1 VRKPGTD
8 PKPGNG
14 ENPKPGTDPKPSKV
28 ENRGPSPFDPAEF
41 LAGLPNLPGVYRFKN
56 AAGEPIYVG
65 KAGDLKKR
73 VQSYFQKTHPSPRTA
88 MMVSQIAGAE
98 ITVTQTEAEA
108 LLVEN
113 NLIKSLSPRYN
124 VLFRDDK
131 SYGYILVTGHKY
143 PQIRF
148 YRGAHTK
155 GNRYFGPF
163 PSAWSIRETIGHLQK
178 IFLLR
183 TCDDTVFAHRSRPC
197 LLHQIHRC
205 SGPCVGLIGEED
217 YNRDVNHAAQFLE
230 GKENVVIE
238 EISAKMNAAA
248 DAMQYEEAAHYRDQ
262 IRMLQRILSGQAAE
276 ATGAGDVDIVATVER
291 ENVWCV
297 TLAMVRG
304 GRHLGDRSFF
314 PVNAA
319 GHDAPTVVEAFLTQ
333 HYAQQPVPGKVVCD
347 DVEDASTLQDM
358 LAEVAGRAVK
368 LVTRPIGESRT
379 WLDMARRNA
388 SLALMQRLSAQA
400 NQETRV
406 AALQEFL
413 ASESPIQRIECFDIS
428 HTMGEAPIA
437 SCVVYDHGAMQNSEY
452 RRYNVKGVEPG
463 DDYGA
468 MRFALDKRYRKL
480 ADGEGKTPDLILI
493 DGGLGQLNAARGVMT
508 DLGLHA
514 IRMIGVAK
522 GVERKPGME
531 QLFLAGEDD
540 PRRLSP
546 DHPALHLIQQVRD
559 EAHRFAI
566 TGHRARRGKAR
577 TASRLEEIHAVGPTR
592 RKKLLEHFGGLQG
605 VLAASVDDLARV
617 EGISRTLAERIY
629 QELH

>member
-1 VRKPGTD
+1 MSQPRV
-8 PKPGNG
+8 
-14 ENPKPGTDPKPSKV
+14 
-28 ENRGPSPFDPAEF
+28 
-41 LAGLPNLPGVYRFKN
+41 
-56 AAGEPIYVG
+56 IYVG

-73 VQSYFQKTHPSPRTA
+73 VSSYFQKHHASPRTA

-98 ITVTQTEAEA
+98 TTVTRTEAEA

-131 SYGYILVTGHKY
+131 SYGYILVTGHQY

-183 TCDDTVFAHRSRPC
+183 TCDDTVFSHRSRPC
-197 LLHQIHRC
+197 LLHQIRRC
-205 SGPCVGLIGEED
+205 SGPCVGLITAEE
-217 YNRDVNHAAQFLE
+217 YNRDVDHAAQFLE
-230 GKENVVIE
+230 GKEMDVI
-238 EISAKMNAAA
+238 SDLTGKMNFAA
-248 DAMQYEEAAHYRDQ
+248 DALDYERAAHYRDQ
-262 IRMLQRILSGQAAE
+262 IRMLQRILSGQTAE
-276 ATGAGDVDIVATVER
+276 STRAEDVDVIVAE
-291 ENVWCV
+291 ESQGMWCV

-314 PVNAA
+314 PTNA
-319 GHDAPTVVEAFLTQ
+319 GGSDANTVLVAFMEQ
-333 HYAQQPVPGKVVCD
+333 HYAAQPIPGRVVAD
-347 DVEDASTLQDM
+347 QLETPPEMEAL
-358 LAEVAGRAVK
+358 LAGIAGRPVK
-368 LVTRPIGESRT
+368 LITRPQGESRN
-379 WLDMARRNA
+379 WLDMARRNSA
-388 SLALMQRLSAQA
+388 LALGQRLATQA
-400 NQETRV
+400 TQEARA
-406 AALQEFL
+406 AALQEWL
-413 ASESPIQRIECFDIS
+413 GAESPVARIECFDIS
-428 HTMGEAPIA
+428 HTMGEATVA
-437 SCVVYDHGAMQNSEY
+437 SCVVYDKGGMQNSEY

-468 MRFALDKRYRKL
+468 MRYALDVRYRKL
-480 ADGEGKTPDLILI
+480 AGGEGKTPDLILI
-493 DGGLGQLNAARGVMT
+493 DGGLGQLNAARAVMT
-508 DLGLHA
+508 DLGLHM
-514 IRMIGVAK
+514 IPMIGVSK
-522 GVERKPGME
+522 GVERKAGLE
-531 QLFLAGEDD
+531 QLVFPGEEE
-540 PRRLSP
+540 PRRLPP

-577 TASRLEEIHAVGPTR
+577 TASRLEEISAVGPR
-592 RKKLLEHFGGLQG
+592 RRQALLEHFGGLQG
-605 VLAASVDDLARV
+605 VLAASIDDLARV

>member
-1 VRKPGTD
+1 V
-8 PKPGNG
+8 
-14 ENPKPGTDPKPSKV
+14 S
-28 ENRGPSPFDPAEF
+28 FDPAEL
-41 LAGLPNLPGVYRFKN
+41 LAGLPSLPGVYRFRN
-56 AAGEPIYVG
+56 AAGDVIYVG

-73 VQSYFQKTHPSPRTA
+73 VSSYFQKTHASPRTT

-98 ITVTQTEAEA
+98 TTVTRTEAEA
-108 LLVEN
+108 LLLEN
-113 NLIKSLSPRYN
+113 NLIKSLAPRYN

-131 SYGYILVTGHKY
+131 SYGYILITGHEY

-163 PSAWSIRETIGHLQK
+163 PSAWSSRETIGHLQR

-197 LLHQIHRC
+197 LLHQIRRC
-205 SGPCVGLIGEED
+205 SAPCVNLVSVED
-217 YNRDVNHAAQFLE
+217 YNRDVDHAAQFLE
-230 GKENVVIE
+230 GKETDVINDLT
-238 EISAKMNAAA
+238 AKMNAAA
-248 DAMQYEEAAHYRDQ
+248 EALDYEQAAHHRDQ
-262 IRMLQRILSGQAAE
+262 IRMLQRIVSGQAVE
-276 ATGAGDVDIVATVER
+276 STGAGDSDIVVVVER

-314 PVNAA
+314 PQNAS
-319 GHDAPTVVEAFLTQ
+319 GSDANTVVEAFLEQ
-333 HYAQQPVPGKVVCD
+333 HYAAQPIPGRVVCD
-347 DVEDASTLQDM
+347 QLETPPEMEATLSN
-358 LAEVAGRAVK
+358 LAGRPVK
-368 LVTRPIGESRT
+368 VISRPVGESRT
-379 WLDMARRNA
+379 WLDMARQNA
-388 SLALMQRLSAQA
+388 SLAIGQRLSAQA
-400 NQETRV
+400 TQEARV

-413 ASESPIQRIECFDIS
+413 AAEQPVGRIECFDIS

-437 SCVVYDHGAMQNSEY
+437 SCVVYDRGAMQNSEY

-468 MRFALDKRYRKL
+468 MRFALEKRYRKL
-480 ADGEGKTPDLILI
+480 ADGEGGKTPDLILI
-493 DGGLGQLNAARGVMT
+493 DGGLGQLNAARAVMT
-508 DLGLHA
+508 DLGLHQL
-514 IRMIGVAK
+514 RMIGVAK

-531 QLFLAGEDD
+531 QLFIAGEEE
-540 PRRLSP
+540 PKRLPP

-577 TASRLEEIHAVGPTR
+577 TASRLEEISAVGPTR

-605 VLAASVDDLARV
+605 VLAASVDDLSRV
-617 EGISRTLAERIY
+617 EGISRKLAERIY

>member
-1 VRKPGTD
+1 MANPGAE
-8 PKPGNG
+8 P
-14 ENPKPGTDPKPSKV
+14 
-28 ENRGPSPFDPAEF
+28 RFDPGE
-41 LAGLPNLPGVYRFKN
+41 LLGSLPGLPGVYRFKN
-56 AAGEPIYVG
+56 AAGDVIYVG

-73 VQSYFQKTHPSPRTA
+73 VSSYFQKSHPSPRTA

-98 ITVTQTEAEA
+98 TTVTRTEAEA
-108 LLVEN
+108 LLLEN
-113 NLIKSLSPRYN
+113 NLIKSLAPRYN

-131 SYGYILVTGHKY
+131 SYGYILITGHRY

-148 YRGAHTK
+148 YRGSHTK

-163 PSAWSIRETIGHLQK
+163 PSAWSSRETIGHLQR

-197 LLHQIHRC
+197 LLHQIRRC
-205 SGPCVGLIGEED
+205 SAPCVNLVSEED

-230 GKENVVIE
+230 GKETDVINDLT
-238 EISAKMNAAA
+238 AKMNAAA
-248 DAMQYEEAAHYRDQ
+248 EALDYEQAAHHRDQ
-262 IRMLQRILSGQAAE
+262 IRMLQRIVSGQAVE
-276 ATGAGDVDIVATVER
+276 STGAGDSDIVVVVER

-314 PVNAA
+314 PQNAS
-319 GHDAPTVVEAFLTQ
+319 GSDANTVVEAFLEQ
-333 HYAQQPVPGKVVCD
+333 HYAAQPIPGRVVCD
-347 DVEDASTLQDM
+347 QLETPPEMEATLSN
-358 LAEVAGRAVK
+358 LAGRPVK
-368 LVTRPIGESRT
+368 VISRPVGESRT
-379 WLDMARRNA
+379 WLDMARKNA
-388 SLALMQRLSAQA
+388 SLAIGQRLSAQA
-400 NQETRV
+400 TQEARV

-413 ASESPIQRIECFDIS
+413 ASEQPLGRIECFDIS

-437 SCVVYDHGAMQNSEY
+437 SCVVYDRGAMQNSEY

-468 MRFALDKRYRKL
+468 MRFALEKRYRKL

-493 DGGLGQLNAARGVMT
+493 DGGLGQLNAARAVMT
-508 DLGLHA
+508 DLGLHQL
-514 IRMIGVAK
+514 RMIGVAK

-531 QLFLAGEDD
+531 QLFIAGEEE
-540 PRRLSP
+540 PRRLPP

-577 TASRLEEIHAVGPTR
+577 TASRLEEIPAVGPTR

-605 VLAASVDDLARV
+605 VLAASVEDLSRV
-617 EGISRTLAERIY
+617 EGISRKLAERIY

>member
-1 VRKPGTD
+1 MSQPT
-8 PKPGNG
+8 
-14 ENPKPGTDPKPSKV
+14 
-28 ENRGPSPFDPAEF
+28 FDSAEL
-41 LAGLPNLPGVYRFKN
+41 LAGLPNLPGVYRFRN
-56 AAGEPIYVG
+56 LAGEVIYVG
-65 KAGDLKKR
+65 KAGNLRKR
-73 VQSYFQKTHPSPRTA
+73 VASYFQKNLASPRTA
-88 MMVSQIAGAE
+88 LMVSQIAGAE
-98 ITVTQTEAEA
+98 TTVTRTEAEA

-131 SYGYILVTGHKY
+131 SYGYILVTGHEF

-148 YRGAHTK
+148 YRGAHQK

-163 PSAWSIRETIGHLQK
+163 PSAWSVRETIGHLQK

-197 LLHQIHRC
+197 LLHQIRRC
-205 SGPCVGLIGEED
+205 SGPCVGLVTPEQYE
-217 YNRDVNHAAQFLE
+217 RDVRHAEQFLE
-230 GKENVVIE
+230 GKESDVVE
-238 EISAKMNAAA
+238 ELTNKMHAAA
-248 DAMQYEEAAHYRDQ
+248 EARRYEEAAHHRDQ

-276 ATGAGDVDIVATVER
+276 STAAGDVDVVAAVER
-291 ENVWCV
+291 EGTWCV

-314 PVNAA
+314 PHNAA
-319 GHDAPTVVEAFLTQ
+319 GSDAPTVVEAFLTQ
-333 HYAQQPVPGKVVCD
+333 HYAQQPVPGRVVCD
-347 DVEDASTLQDM
+347 AVESPAALEEL
-358 LAEVAGRAVK
+358 LAGLAGRAVK

-388 SLALMQRLSAQA
+388 GLALGQRLSALA
-400 NQETRV
+400 TQEVRV

-413 ASESPIQRIECFDIS
+413 GADSPIQRIECFDVS
-428 HTMGEAPIA
+428 HTMGEATVA

-468 MRFALDKRYRKL
+468 MRYALDVRYRKL

-493 DGGLGQLNAARGVMT
+493 DGGLGQLNAAQAAMA
-508 DLGLHA
+508 DLGLHHL
-514 IRMIGVAK
+514 RMIGVAK
-522 GVERKPGME
+522 GVERKPGLE
-531 QLFLAGEDD
+531 QLFVAGEGE
-540 PRRLSP
+540 PRRLPP

-577 TASRLEEIHAVGPTR
+577 TASRLEEINSVGPTR
-592 RKKLLEHFGGLQG
+592 RKRLLEHFGGLQG
-605 VLAASVDDLARV
+605 VIAASIDDLARV

>member
-1 VRKPGTD
+1 MFDHTELVA
-8 PKPGNG
+8 NL
-14 ENPKPGTDPKPSKV
+14 PS
-28 ENRGPSPFDPAEF
+28 
-41 LAGLPNLPGVYRFKN
+41 LPGVYRFKN
-56 AAGEPIYVG
+56 GAGEVIYVG
-65 KAGDLKKR
+65 KASDLKKR
-73 VQSYFQKTHPSPRTA
+73 VSSYFQKSHPSPRTA

-98 ITVTQTEAEA
+98 TTVTRTEAEA

-113 NLIKSLSPRYN
+113 NLIKSLAPRYN

-131 SYGYILVTGHKY
+131 SYGYILITGHKY

-163 PSAWSIRETIGHLQK
+163 PSAWSIRETIGHLQR

-205 SGPCVGLIGEED
+205 SAPCVNLVSEEA
-217 YNRDVNHAAQFLE
+217 YNRDVDHAAQFLE
-230 GKENVVIE
+230 GKETLVIQE
-238 EISAKMNAAA
+238 LTAKMS
-248 DAMQYEEAAHYRDQ
+248 EAAGALDYESAAHHRDQ
-262 IRMLQRILSGQAAE
+262 IRMLQKILSGQTAE
-276 ATGAGDVDIVATVER
+276 MAGVGDVDIVVAVER
-291 ENVWCV
+291 EGMWCV

-314 PVNAA
+314 PQNAS
-319 GHDAPTVVEAFLTQ
+319 GSDASTIVTAFIEQ
-333 HYAQQPVPGKVVCD
+333 HYGAQPVPGRIICD
-347 DVEDASTLQDM
+347 QLEDPMEMEAL
-358 LAEVAGRAVK
+358 LGNIAGRPVK
-368 LVTRPIGESRT
+368 VVTRPVGESRS

-388 SLALMQRLSAQA
+388 ALALGQRLSTQA
-400 NQETRV
+400 TQEMRV
-406 AALQEFL
+406 TALQEFL
-413 ASESPIQRIECFDIS
+413 GVENPVGRIECFDIS

-437 SCVVYDHGAMQNSEY
+437 SCVVYDRGAMQNSEY
-452 RRYNVKGVEPG
+452 RRYNVKGVAAG

-468 MRFALDKRYRKL
+468 MRFALEKRYRKL

-493 DGGLGQLNAARGVMT
+493 DGGLGQLNAARGVMA
-508 DLGLHA
+508 DMGLHQ

-522 GVERKPGME
+522 GEERKPGLE
-531 QLFLAGEDD
+531 QLFFPGEEA
-540 PRRLSP
+540 PRRLPP

-566 TGHRARRGKAR
+566 TGHRAKRGKAR
-577 TASRLEEIHAVGPTR
+577 TASRLEEISAVGPR
-592 RKKLLEHFGGLQG
+592 RRQRLLEHFGGLQG
-605 VLAASVDDLARV
+605 VLAASVDDLSRV

>member
-1 VRKPGTD
+1 VTP
-8 PKPGNG
+8 
-14 ENPKPGTDPKPSKV
+14 
-28 ENRGPSPFDPAEF
+28 EF
-41 LAGLPNLPGVYRFKN
+41 LAGLPSLPGVYRFKN
-56 AAGEPIYVG
+56 AAGDVIYVG

-73 VQSYFQKTHPSPRTA
+73 VSSYFQKSHPSPRTA

-98 ITVTQTEAEA
+98 TTVTRTEAEA
-108 LLVEN
+108 LLLEN
-113 NLIKSLSPRYN
+113 NLIKSLAPRYN

-131 SYGYILVTGHKY
+131 SYGYILITGHRY

-148 YRGAHTK
+148 YRGTHTR

-163 PSAWSIRETIGHLQK
+163 PSAWSSRETIGHLQR

-197 LLHQIHRC
+197 LLHQIRRC
-205 SGPCVGLIGEED
+205 SAPCVNLVSEED

-230 GKENVVIE
+230 GKETDVINDLT
-238 EISAKMNAAA
+238 AKMNAAA
-248 DAMQYEEAAHYRDQ
+248 EALDYEQAAHHRDQ
-262 IRMLQRILSGQAAE
+262 IRMLQRIVSGQAVE
-276 ATGAGDVDIVATVER
+276 STGAGDSDIVVVVER

-314 PVNAA
+314 PQNAS
-319 GHDAPTVVEAFLTQ
+319 GSDANTVVEAFLEQ
-333 HYAQQPVPGKVVCD
+333 HYAAQPIPGRVVCD
-347 DVEDASTLQDM
+347 QLETPPEMEATLSN
-358 LAEVAGRAVK
+358 LAGRPVK
-368 LVTRPIGESRT
+368 VISRPVGESRT

-388 SLALMQRLSAQA
+388 SLAIGQRLSAQA
-400 NQETRV
+400 TQEARV

-413 ASESPIQRIECFDIS
+413 AAEQPLGRIECFDIS

-437 SCVVYDHGAMQNSEY
+437 SCVVYDRGAMQSSEY

-468 MRFALDKRYRKL
+468 MRFALEKRYRKL

-493 DGGLGQLNAARGVMT
+493 DGGLGQLNVARSVMT
-508 DLGLHA
+508 DLGLHQL
-514 IRMIGVAK
+514 RMIGVAK

-531 QLFLAGEDD
+531 QLFIAGEEE
-540 PRRLSP
+540 PRRLPP

-577 TASRLEEIHAVGPTR
+577 TASRLEEISAIGPTR

-605 VLAASVDDLARV
+605 VLAASVDDLSRV
-617 EGISRTLAERIY
+617 EGISRKLAERIHE
-629 QELH
+629 ELH

>member
-1 VRKPGTD
+1 MTRT
-8 PKPGNG
+8 
-14 ENPKPGTDPKPSKV
+14 
-28 ENRGPSPFDPAEF
+28 FDPAE
-41 LAGLPNLPGVYRFKN
+41 LIAGLPNLPGVYRFRN
-56 AAGEPIYVG
+56 AAGEVIYVG
-65 KAGDLKKR
+65 KAGDLRKR
-73 VQSYFQKTHPSPRTA
+73 VSSYFQRNLASPRTA
-88 MMVSQIAGAE
+88 LMVSQIAGAE
-98 ITVTQTEAEA
+98 TTVTRTEAEA

-113 NLIKSLSPRYN
+113 NLIKSLAPRYN

-131 SYGYILVTGHKY
+131 SYGYILVTGHEF

-148 YRGAHTK
+148 YRGAHQK

-163 PSAWSIRETIGHLQK
+163 PSTWSARETIGHLQK

-205 SGPCVGLIGEED
+205 SGPCVGLATGEQ
-217 YNRDVNHAAQFLE
+217 YARDVRHAEQFLE
-230 GKENVVIE
+230 GKESDVIE
-238 EISAKMNAAA
+238 DLTAKMHAASEA
-248 DAMQYEEAAHYRDQ
+248 HRYEEAAHHRDQ

-276 ATGAGDVDIVATVER
+276 SAAAGDVDVVAAVER
-291 ENVWCV
+291 EGTWCV
-297 TLAMVRG
+297 TLAMVRS

-314 PVNAA
+314 PQNAS
-319 GHDAPTVVEAFLTQ
+319 GSDAPTVVEAFLTQ
-333 HYAQQPVPGKVVCD
+333 HYAQQPVPGRVVCD
-347 DVEDASTLQDM
+347 AVENAASLEEL
-358 LAEVAGRAVK
+358 LAGIAGRAVK

-388 SLALMQRLSAQA
+388 GLALGQRLSAQA
-400 NQETRV
+400 TQEVRV

-413 ASESPIQRIECFDIS
+413 GADSPLQRIECFDIS
-428 HTMGEAPIA
+428 HTMGEATVG
-437 SCVVYDHGAMQNSEY
+437 SCVVYDRGAMQSSEY

-468 MRFALDKRYRKL
+468 MSYSLGVRYRKL

-493 DGGLGQLNAARGVMT
+493 DGGLGQLHAAQAVMA
-508 DLGLHA
+508 DLGLHN

-531 QLFLAGEDD
+531 QLFVAGEEE
-540 PRRLSP
+540 PRRLPP
-546 DHPALHLIQQVRD
+546 DHPALHLIQQIRD

-577 TASRLEEIHAVGPTR
+577 TASRLEEINSVGPTR
-592 RKKLLEHFGGLQG
+592 RKRLLEHFGGLQG
-605 VLAASVDDLARV
+605 VIAASIDDLARV